1 MCYACGS
8 CISYVTLS
16 ADFLLGEGTGVLVL
30 WAGEDSWLGG
40 GSTGARAAV
49 LYCVATFLMLP
60 LSLFRTIEPLKWGS
74 GLAGVATVICILL
87 CVYQV
92 TDKPKQAF
100 TDDEAGTDVTV
111 EWLGF
116 SSSLFTALP
125 IINVA
130 FTAHYNAGRY
140 YMELKDRSI
149 QRFSVVCAGG
159 LGLALFVYLIGE

>member
-16 ADFLLGEGTGVLVL
+16 ADCGRRHWRVSP

-40 GSTGARAAV
+40 STGRGPPFSTAWPPSRCPAV
-49 LYCVATFLMLP
+49 T
-60 LSLFRTIEPLKWGS
+60 FRTIEPLKWGS

-111 EWLGF
+111 EWPGF

-130 FTAHYNAGRY
+130 FGPHSR
-140 YMELKDRSI
+140 
-149 QRFSVVCAGG
+149 
-159 LGLALFVYLIGE
+159 ALRGAQG